1 MKPVQQMDSAPR
13 LSSRKMD
20 NRTLKEVL
28 ISPLKS
34 WWTYFLAIL
43 IIAQIFNFFLSS
55 EAYSSVKM
63 FVIATLWSSTH
74 CITQSMGNGYVI
86 HLISKRYSWLDNP
99 WRKAIYDFIGVS
111 LYSVT
116 TFVLVSLLF
125 TWLWKGKLP
134 SDLSSFLY
142 WNARFAIIVSCSIA
156 FILTTVSFLRN
167 WKQSS
172 VEAQR
177 LNTELMT
184 YKYESL
190 RNQVNP
196 HFLFNSLNV
205 LSDLV
210 YEDQDQAV
218 KFIRQ
223 LSDLYRYV
231 LDSREREVVPLR
243 EELDFIDSFGYL
255 LKTRFEDKLQLTID
269 VPSSADERIVP
280 MSLQNLLENAVK
292 HNEVSTQFPLH
303 VKIIREGNRI
313 VVTNP
318 LRKINV
324 GEDSKMTGLKNIRAR
339 YEVLSDED
347 LIVMEDDGVFS
358 VSLPIL
364 KEEVL

>member
-1 MKPVQQMDSAPR
+1 MKPVHHSETLPS
-13 LSSRKMD
+13 LSSGKTD
-20 NRTLKEVL
+20 EPSLKEIL
-28 ISPLKS
+28 IRPLKS
-34 WWTYFLAIL
+34 WWAYFLIVFVS
-43 IIAQIFNFFLSS
+43 AQIFNLFLANQAFSS
-55 EAYSSVKM
+55 IKM
-63 FVIATLWSSTH
+63 FVIATLWSSAH

-99 WRKAIYDFIGVS
+99 WRAALANFIGVS
-111 LYSVT
+111 IYSVT
-116 TFVLVSLLF
+116 VFILVSLLF
-125 TWLWKGKLP
+125 NWLWDGSLP
-134 SDLSSFLY
+134 SDLRAYLY

-156 FILTTVSFLRN
+156 FILTTVAFLGN
-167 WKQSS
+167 WRRST
-172 VEAQR
+172 VEAER
-177 LNTELMT
+177 LRTEMMT

-210 YEDQDQAV
+210 YEDQGQAV

-269 VPSSADERIVP
+269 VPSAADDRIVP

-292 HNEVSTQFPLH
+292 HNEVSSQFPLH

-313 VVTNP
+313 IVSNP
-318 LRKINV
+318 LRSINV
-324 GEDSKMTGLKNIRAR
+324 GEDSKKIGLKNIRAR
-339 YEVLSDED
+339 YEVLSDEP
-347 LIVMEDDGVFS
+347 LIVTEDEGVFA

-364 KEEVL
+364 KEEVV

>member
-1 MKPVQQMDSAPR
+1 MKPVQQSQATPNF
-13 LSSRKMD
+13 SSRKVD
-20 NRTLKEVL
+20 DRSLKEIL

-34 WWTYFLAIL
+34 WWSYFLIVFV
-43 IIAQIFNFFLSS
+43 IAQIFNLFLSG
-55 EAYSSVKM
+55 EAFTSVKM

-99 WRKAIYDFIGVS
+99 WRKAIADFIGVS

-125 TWLWKGKLP
+125 TWLWSGNFP
-134 SDLSSFLY
+134 SNVSSFLY

-156 FILTTVSFLRN
+156 FVLTAVSFLRN

-231 LDSREREVVPLR
+231 LDSREREVVPLQ

-255 LKTRFEDKLQLTID
+255 LKTRFEDKLQLTIE
-269 VPSSADERIVP
+269 VSSSPEERIVP
-280 MSLQNLLENAVK
+280 MSLQNLVENAVK
-292 HNEVSTQFPLH
+292 HNEVSSQFPLH
-303 VKIIREGNRI
+303 VKIIREGGRI

-339 YEVLSDED
+339 YEVLSDEAI
-347 LIVMEDDGVFS
+347 IVTEADGIFS

-364 KEEVL
+364 KEEGV